1 MNYAEKIGKILLD
14 KNLTV
19 STCES
24 CTGGLL
30 SSRLT
35 DISGSSA
42 YIRLNL
48 VTYANEAKEKMLKVS
63 NRTLTEQGAVSE
75 QCAFEMAKGLHLL
88 TNSDICVS
96 TTGIAGPTGG
106 SLEKPVGLMY
116 STIYTPKIYKIY
128 KINIDSNL
136 SRIEI
141 KERFAEEVLK
151 NIYEFLLNVV

>member
-1 MNYAEKIGKILLD
+1 MNYAEEIGKILLD
-14 KNLTV
+14 KNLTI

-48 VTYANEAKEKMLKVS
+48 VTYANEAKEKMLNVS
-63 NRTLTEQGAVSE
+63 NKTLVEHGAVSE
-75 QCAFEMAKGLHLL
+75 QCAYEMAKGLYLL

-116 STIYTPKIYKIY
+116 SAIYTPKIYKIY
-128 KINIDSNL
+128 KINIDSNF

-151 NIYEFLLNVV
+151 NIYEFLLNAI